1 MSSNTTSSAANT
13 GLAGPEQ
20 LSLLT
25 PSSVSARFQLSASTR
40 TRGLRHVAE
49 IRQMLAD
56 RNSSRPARTQR
67 AA

>member
-1 MSSNTTSSAANT
+1 MSSDTTSIAANT

-25 PSSVSARFQLSASTR
+25 PSSVNPRFQLSAATR
-40 TRGLRHVAE
+40 ARGLRHVAE

-56 RNSSRPARTQR
+56 RNSTRPAGNQQ

>member
-1 MSSNTTSSAANT
+1 MSSNATSAPANT
-13 GLAGPEQ
+13 GLAGPKQ

-25 PSSVSARFQLSASTR
+25 PSSVSPRFQLSAATR

-49 IRQMLAD
+49 IRQMLTD
-56 RNSSRPARTQR
+56 RGSSRPAGNQQ